1 MSDDGG
7 ERAGGDTGVEDM
19 DTSTA
24 PAPTTTAPAPSATV
38 PVPGATAT
46 APTPAPVDVTMDD
59 VSLKHISEAATNALK
74 ERMKLSKERV
84 YNS

>member
-1 MSDDGG
+1 M
-7 ERAGGDTGVEDM
+7 EDM

-38 PVPGATAT
+38 PVPGATATAPGATAT